1 MNVDKLTYPG
11 LIVNKSGVSR
21 TMPKA
26 DQLWDEWRDID
37 WKAVESRVWKLQ
49 KQIYRA
55 SMAGDSVTIHT
66 LQKRLLRSYFA
77 KLLAVRK
84 VSQENQG
91 KRTAGVDGVKALT
104 PKARFQL
111 ASRLDIK
118 HKPSPIRRVYIPKPG
133 KAEKRPLGIPTMYDR
148 VCQCLVKLALE
159 PEWEAKFHPESYG
172 FRPGR
177 SAHDAI
183 EAIRLSIED
192 KGRKTRDM
200 ERKDHWIFE
209 SDIEKCFDR
218 INHDY
223 LLEKLQTFPRMR
235 RSIKGWLKA
244 GCLQEDR
251 LFPTEEGTP
260 QGGAVSPLLANIA
273 LHGIEEA
280 HTVKRKKG
288 TATLVQQK
296 LIRYADDFL
305 IIFGRG
311 ETPKNIG
318 EIIGEI
324 NATLAP
330 IGLRLKES
338 KTRLV
343 KSSEGIDFVGFNVKK
358 YPCQG
363 AWKTLVKP
371 SKEAQLRHYARLKE
385 IVKKHGQAPQSKLI
399 AELNPIIRGWSN
411 YYRTANAKKAFS
423 LTDHKLFQSLW
434 GWATS
439 RCKHTAKGKIKTKY
453 WNNWR
458 FTDGK
463 YLLNRHSDT
472 KIDRHIKVNGMKSP
486 FDGDHVYWAVRLS
499 KYSGLPSRIQKILK
513 AQNGKCNWCQRPV
526 LMGDQM
532 EIDHI
537 IPKSLGGADLY
548 NNLQL
553 LHQHCHDSKTAKDVV
568 DYTTINSGAV

>member
-1 MNVDKLTYPG
+1 MV
-11 LIVNKSGVSR
+11 
-21 TMPKA
+21 MP
-26 DQLWDEWRDID
+26 
-37 WKAVESRVWKLQ
+37 
-49 KQIYRA
+49 
-55 SMAGDSVTIHT
+55 
-66 LQKRLLRSYFA
+66 
-77 KLLAVRK
+77 
-84 VSQENQG
+84 
-91 KRTAGVDGVKALT
+91 
-104 PKARFQL
+104 P
-111 ASRLDIK
+111 
-118 HKPSPIRRVYIPKPG
+118 
-133 KAEKRPLGIPTMYDR
+133 MYDR
-148 VCQCLVKLALE
+148 ACQCLVKFALE

-218 INHDY
+218 INHEY
-223 LLEKLQTFPRMR
+223 LLNKLQTFPRMR
-235 RSIKGWLKA
+235 RIIKGWLKA
-244 GCLQEDR
+244 GCLEEER

-280 HTVKRKKG
+280 HTVKRKNG

-311 ETPKNIG
+311 ETPKNID
-318 EIIGEI
+318 EIIGEV
-324 NATLAP
+324 NTTLAP

-343 KSSEGIDFVGFNVKK
+343 KSSEGFDFVGFNVKK
-358 YPCQG
+358 HPCQG

-371 SKEAQLRHYARLKE
+371 SKEAQLRHYARLKQ

-411 YYRTANAKKAFS
+411 YYKTANAKKALS

-472 KIDRHIKVNGMKSP
+472 KIERHIKVNGRKSP
-486 FDGDHVYWAVRLS
+486 FDGDHVYWTLRLS
-499 KYSGLPSRIQKILK
+499 KYSGLPTRIQKILK
-513 AQNGKCNWCQRPV
+513 TQNGKCNGCQRPFLV
-526 LMGDQM
+526 GDRM

-537 IPKSLGGADLY
+537 IPKSLGGLDLY
-548 NNLQL
+548 INLQL

-568 DYTTINSGAV
+568 SYTTINSGAV

>member
-1 MNVDKLTYPG
+1 
-11 LIVNKSGVSR
+11 
-21 TMPKA
+21 MPKA
-26 DQLWDEWRDID
+26 DQLWDEWHDID
-37 WKAVESRVWKLQ
+37 WKRVESYVWKLQ

-55 SMAGDSVTIHT
+55 SIAGNSVTVHT
-66 LQKRLLRSYFA
+66 LQKRLLRSYFV

-104 PKARFQL
+104 PNARFQL
-111 ASRLDIK
+111 ANRLSIK
-118 HKPSPIRRVYIPKPG
+118 RQPRPIRRVYIPKPG
-133 KAEKRPLGIPTMYDR
+133 KTEKRPLGIPTMYDR
-148 VCQCLVKLALE
+148 ACQCLVKFALE

-218 INHDY
+218 INHEY
-223 LLEKLQTFPRMR
+223 LLNKLQTFPRMR
-235 RSIKGWLKA
+235 RIIKGWLKA
-244 GCLQEDR
+244 GCLQEER

-280 HTVKRKKG
+280 HTVKRKNG

-311 ETPKNIG
+311 ETPKNIAD
-318 EIIGEI
+318 IIGEV
-324 NATLAP
+324 NTTLAP

-343 KSSEGIDFVGFNVKK
+343 KSSEGFDFVGFNVKK
-358 YPCQG
+358 HPCQG

-371 SKEAQLRHYARLKE
+371 SKEAQLRHYARLKG

-411 YYRTANAKKAFS
+411 YYRTANAKKSFS
-423 LTDHKLFQSLW
+423 LIDHKLFQSLW

-472 KIDRHIKVNGMKSP
+472 KIERHIKVNGMQSP
-486 FDGDHVYWAVRLS
+486 FDGDHVYWTLRLS
-499 KYSGLPSRIQKILK
+499 KYSGLPTRIQKILK
-513 AQNGKCNWCQRPV
+513 AQNGKCKWCQRPF

-537 IPKSLGGADLY
+537 IPKSLGGLDLY
-548 NNLQL
+548 INLQL

-568 DYTTINSGAV
+568 SYTTINSGAV

>member
-11 LIVNKSGVSR
+11 LIVDKFGVGR
-21 TMPKA
+21 TMPNA
-26 DQLWDEWRDID
+26 VQLWDEWQSID
-37 WKAVESRVWKLQ
+37 WKSVESYVWKLQ

-55 SMAGDSVTIHT
+55 SIAGDNVTVHT

-84 VSQENQG
+84 VTQENQG

-104 PKARFQL
+104 PNARFQL
-111 ASRLDIK
+111 ANRLSIK
-118 HKPSPIRRVYIPKPG
+118 RRPRPIRRVYIPKPG
-133 KAEKRPLGIPTMYDR
+133 KTEKRPLGIPTMYDR
-148 VCQCLVKLALE
+148 ACQCLVKFALE

-183 EAIRLSIED
+183 EAIRIGIED

-218 INHDY
+218 INHEY
-223 LLEKLQTFPRMR
+223 LLNKLQTFPQMR
-235 RSIKGWLKA
+235 RIIKGWLKA
-244 GCLQEDR
+244 GCLEEER

-280 HTVKRKKG
+280 HTVKRKNG

-305 IIFGRG
+305 IVFGRG
-311 ETPKNIG
+311 ETPKNID
-318 EIIGEI
+318 EIIGEV
-324 NATLAP
+324 NTTLAP

-343 KSSEGIDFVGFNVKK
+343 KSSEGVDFVGFNVKK
-358 YPCQG
+358 HPCQG

-371 SKEAQLRHYARLKE
+371 SKEAQLRHYARLKQ
-385 IVKKHGQAPQSKLI
+385 IVKEHGQAPQSKLI

-411 YYRTANAKKAFS
+411 YYKTANAKKLFS
-423 LTDHKLFQSLW
+423 LIDHKLFQSLW

-472 KIDRHIKVNGMKSP
+472 KIERHIKVNGMKSP
-486 FDGDHVYWAVRLS
+486 FDGDHVYWALRLS
-499 KYSGLPSRIQKILK
+499 KYSGVPTRIQKILK
-513 AQNGKCNWCQRPV
+513 TQNGKCNWCQRPFLV
-526 LMGDQM
+526 GDQM

-537 IPKSLGGADLY
+537 IPKSLGGLDLY
-548 NNLQL
+548 INLQL

-568 DYTTINSGAV
+568 SYTTINSGAV

>member
-11 LIVNKSGVSR
+11 LIVDKFGVGR
-21 TMPKA
+21 TMPNA
-26 DQLWDEWRDID
+26 VQLWDEWRNID
-37 WKAVESRVWKLQ
+37 WKRVESYVWKLQ

-55 SMAGDSVTIHT
+55 SIAGNTATVHT
-66 LQKRLLRSYFA
+66 LPKRLLRSYFA

-104 PKARFQL
+104 PKERFRL
-111 ASRLDIK
+111 AEKLNIK
-118 HKPSPIRRVYIPKPG
+118 RRPRPIRRVYIPKLG
-133 KAEKRPLGIPTMYDR
+133 KTEKRPLGIPTMYDR
-148 VCQCLVKLALE
+148 ACQCLVKFALE

-192 KGRKTRDM
+192 KGRKTKDM

-218 INHDY
+218 INHEY
-223 LLEKLQTFPRMR
+223 LLKKLQTFPQMR
-235 RSIKGWLKA
+235 RIVKRWLKA
-244 GCLQEDR
+244 GCLEEEK

-260 QGGAVSPLLANIA
+260 QGGAVSPILANIA

-280 HTVKRKKG
+280 HTIKQKKG

-311 ETPKNIG
+311 EKPKNIE
-318 EIIGEI
+318 EIIKEV
-324 NATLAP
+324 NATLTP

-343 KSSEGIDFVGFNVKK
+343 KSSEGFDFVGFNVRK
-358 YPCQG
+358 YKCQG

-371 SKEAQLRHYARLKE
+371 SKEAQLRHYDRLKQ

-411 YYRTANAKKAFS
+411 YYKTANAKKTFS
-423 LTDHKLFQSLW
+423 LIDHKLFQSLW

-439 RCKHTAKGKIKTKY
+439 RCKHTAKRKIVAKY
-453 WNNWR
+453 WEHWR
-458 FTDGK
+458 FKDGN

-472 KIDRHIKVNGMKSP
+472 KIERHVKVNGTKSP
-486 FDGDHVYWAVRLS
+486 FDADHIYWTQRLS
-499 KYSGLPSRIQKILK
+499 KYSGLPSRIQKLLK
-513 AQNGKCNWCQRPV
+513 AQNGKCNWCQQPFAV
-526 LMGDQM
+526 GDQM
-532 EIDHI
+532 EIDHV
-537 IPKSLGGADLY
+537 IPKSLGGLDLY
-548 NNLQL
+548 INLQL
-553 LHQHCHDSKTAKDVV
+553 LHQHCHNSKTAKDVAS
-568 DYTTINSGAV
+568 YAAINPGAV